1 MGDQL
6 HTMNLVRLHKT
17 VGVKVGSGNVGAGK
31 AVQVGGGAP
40 VVVQSM
46 TMTDTADARATAPQC
61 IELAEAGSEMVRVTV
76 NVPEAAAA
84 VPEIKQRMLD
94 AGCTAPLIG
103 DFHYNGHILL
113 TKFPDC
119 ARALDKYRINPGNV
133 GTGSRRDEQFAT
145 ICKVAVDQNRPVRIG
160 VNGGSLN
167 QELVVAKMQE
177 NTDRDLGK
185 TSEDIINECMVLS
198 AIESTALAIESGLRK
213 DQIIISC
220 KTSRPR
226 DLIAVYRD
234 LAPKTDQ
241 PLHLGLTE
249 AGMGVKGLVWS
260 ASAMGVLL
268 NEGIGDTIRVSLTPR
283 PGGDRREEVYAA
295 CELLQALGLRSFS
308 PSVTACPGCGRT
320 TSSTFQE
327 LAERIQDYIREKMPA
342 WKTKYEGV
350 ETMTLAVMGCVVN
363 GPGESKAA
371 NIGISLPGTGE
382 APNCPIFIDG
392 QHATTLRGTYEEL
405 AGGVPASRGRLRRRQ
420 VRAPLTAKRTTSRAL
435 NVAPAGADAASSGPC
450 TARGARRA
458 RSRRRSDRRLRSPS
472 GRCRA

>member
-1 MGDQL
+1 MAL
-6 HTMNLVRLHKT
+6 LKVHRT
-17 VGVKVGSGNVGAGK
+17 VGVRVG

-46 TMTDTADARATAPQC
+46 TMTDTADAAATAQQC
-61 IELAEAGSEMVRVTV
+61 IELAQAGSEMVRVTV
-76 NVPEAAAA
+76 NLPEAAAA
-84 VPEIKQRMLD
+84 VTEIKRRMLD
-94 AGCTAPLIG
+94 AGVTAPLIG
-103 DFHYNGHILL
+103 DFHYNGHLLL
-113 TKFPDC
+113 TRFPEC

-133 GTGSRRDEQFAT
+133 GTGRRRDEQFST
-145 ICKVAVDQNRPVRIG
+145 ICKVAVDHAKPVRIG

-177 NTDRDLGK
+177 NTDHDLGK
-185 TSEDIINECMVLS
+185 TSEEIINECMVLS
-198 AIESTALAIESGLRK
+198 AVQSTELAIESGLRR

-234 LAPKTDQ
+234 LSTKTDQ

-249 AGMGVKGLVWS
+249 AGMGMKGLVWS
-260 ASAMGVLL
+260 ASAMSVLL

-295 CELLQALGLRSFS
+295 CEILQALGLRSFS

-320 TSSTFQE
+320 TSATFQQ
-327 LAERIQDYIREKMPA
+327 LAERTQDYIRERMPE
-342 WKTKYEGV
+342 WKKTYEGV

-382 APNCPIFIDG
+382 APNCPVFIDG
-392 QHATTLRGTYEEL
+392 IHETTLKGTYEEL
-405 AGGVPASRGRLRRRQ
+405 AVAFRSLVDTYVDTKYPRR
-420 VRAPLTAKRTTSRAL
+420 V
-435 NVAPAGADAASSGPC
+435 
-450 TARGARRA
+450 
-458 RSRRRSDRRLRSPS
+458 
-472 GRCRA
+472 

>member
-1 MGDQL
+1 M
-6 HTMNLVRLHKT
+6 TLVKLHKT
-17 VGVKVGSGNVGAGK
+17 VGVRVGH
-31 AVQVGGGAP
+31 VQVGGGAP

-46 TMTDTADARATAPQC
+46 TMTDTADVRATAEQC
-61 IELAEAGSEMVRVTV
+61 IELASAGSEMVRVTV
-76 NVPEAAAA
+76 NLPEAAAA
-84 VPEIKQRMLD
+84 VAEIKQRMID

-103 DFHYNGHILL
+103 DFHYNGHLLL
-113 TKFPDC
+113 TRFPEC

-133 GTGSRRDEQFAT
+133 GTGTRRDERFAT
-145 ICKVAVDQNRPVRIG
+145 ICKVAVDCNKPVRIG

-167 QELVVAKMQE
+167 QDLVIAKMEE
-177 NTDRDLGK
+177 NTARNLGR
-185 TSEDIINECMVLS
+185 TSEEIINECMVLS
-198 AIESTALAIESGLRK
+198 AVESTALAIESGLRK

-226 DLIAVYRD
+226 DLIAVYRA
-234 LAPKTDQ
+234 LARQTDQ

-249 AGMGVKGLVWS
+249 AGMGLKGLGWS

-268 NEGIGDTIRVSLTPR
+268 AEGIGDTIRVSLTPK

-327 LAERIQDYIREKMPA
+327 LALRIQDYVREMMPE
-342 WKTKYEGV
+342 WKTRYDGV

-363 GPGESKAA
+363 GPGESRAA
-371 NIGISLPGTGE
+371 SIGISLPGTGE

-392 QHATTLRGTYEEL
+392 EHVTTLRGTYEEL
-405 AGGVPASRGRLRRRQ
+405 AAAFQRLVDDYVETRYPRR
-420 VRAPLTAKRTTSRAL
+420 
-435 NVAPAGADAASSGPC
+435 
-450 TARGARRA
+450 
-458 RSRRRSDRRLRSPS
+458 
-472 GRCRA
+472 

>member
-1 MGDQL
+1 MA
-6 HTMNLVRLHKT
+6 TVRLHKT
-17 VGVKVGSGNVGAGK
+17 VGVRVGG
-31 AVQVGGGAP
+31 VQVGGGAP

-46 TMTDTADARATAPQC
+46 TMTDTADARATAQQC

-94 AGCTAPLIG
+94 AGVAAPLIG
-103 DFHYNGHILL
+103 DFHYNGHLLL
-113 TKFPDC
+113 TRYP
-119 ARALDKYRINPGNV
+119 AAAAALDKYRINPGNV
-133 GTGSRRDEQFAT
+133 GTGKRRDEQFTT
-145 ICKVAVDQNRPVRIG
+145 ICKVARDNARPVRIG

-167 QELVVAKMQE
+167 QELVVSRMQE

-185 TSEDIINECMVLS
+185 TSEQIINDCMILS
-198 AIESTALAIESGLRK
+198 ALQSTELALESGLRK

-226 DLIAVYRD
+226 DLISLYRE
-234 LAPKTDQ
+234 LARRTDQ

-249 AGMGVKGLVWS
+249 AGMGMKGLVWS
-260 ASAMGVLL
+260 ASALGVLL
-268 NEGIGDTIRVSLTPR
+268 HEGIGDTIRVSLTPR

-295 CELLQALGLRSFS
+295 CEILQALGLRSFS

-327 LAERIQDYIREKMPA
+327 LAERTQAYIRERMPE
-342 WKTKYEGV
+342 WKTQYEGV

-382 APNCPIFIDG
+382 APNCPVFIDG
-392 QHATTLRGTYEEL
+392 EHYTTLRGTYDEL
-405 AGGVPASRGRLRRRQ
+405 ASEFRKLVDEYVATRYTRRN
-420 VRAPLTAKRTTSRAL
+420 ATP
-435 NVAPAGADAASSGPC
+435 VA
-450 TARGARRA
+450 
-458 RSRRRSDRRLRSPS
+458 
-472 GRCRA
+472 